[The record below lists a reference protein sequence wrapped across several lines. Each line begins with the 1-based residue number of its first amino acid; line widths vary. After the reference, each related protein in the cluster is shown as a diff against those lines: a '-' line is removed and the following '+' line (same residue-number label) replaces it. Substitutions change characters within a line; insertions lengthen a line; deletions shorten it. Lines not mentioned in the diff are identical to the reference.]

1 MVDGIPLSPSH
12 VFFIISSNMACVGNP
27 PFRLIIFSLESYD
40 LDQTKWGITD
50 MNGDY
55 PHEW

>member
-1 MVDGIPLSPSH
+1 
-12 VFFIISSNMACVGNP
+12 MACVGNP

-55 PHEW
+55 PHEWWFSYETEHGVI